1 MSELLDLFGHGGIM
15 STKQTLKKRRAW
27 IQAGIVIA
35 LFGAGGL
42 VSAQAQGMMGGGM
55 MGGAAASPPAL
66 APTSVG
72 QYGCMACHSVSQR
85 KVGPA
90 FSWVAWRFRNQP
102 DAVARVG
109 AFIEHGGH
117 GSWGGIMPDLNVP
130 PAQARE
136 IAIWILSLPPHAP
149 PGS

>member
-1 MSELLDLFGHGGIM
+1 M
-15 STKQTLKKRRAW
+15 STKQTFKNRWGW
-27 IQAGIVIA
+27 IQAGMVIV

-55 MGGAAASPPAL
+55 MGGAASPPPAL
-66 APTSVG
+66 APAGVG

-90 FSWVAWRFRNQP
+90 FSWVAWRFKNHP

-109 AFIEHGGH
+109 AFIEHGGN
-117 GSWGGIMPDLNVP
+117 GPWGGIMPDLNVP
-130 PAQARE
+130 PAQARA
-136 IAIWILSLPPHAP
+136 IARWILSLPSHAP